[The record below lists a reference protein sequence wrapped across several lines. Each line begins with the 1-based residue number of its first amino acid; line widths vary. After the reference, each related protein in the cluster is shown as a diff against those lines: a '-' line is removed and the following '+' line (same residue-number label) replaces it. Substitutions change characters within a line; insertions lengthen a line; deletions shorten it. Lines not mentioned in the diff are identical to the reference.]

1 MPNDNNGLP
10 KGVTQK
16 DRLVY
21 IEPNDFAGYY
31 KVNDI
36 NNRNETE
43 LSWNPE
49 DLSISVDL
57 QVVIPRREDKGQY
70 SYLMHLDGSSV
81 NASSNSVLGRYVS
94 YMGGV
99 PINNREDSQSLLTSN
114 YTNISYQEI
123 SGLHKVIDKE
133 SLGID
138 SIDINFDAH
147 FFPIVTMKM
156 TDVRGYSLFMPSEYE
171 FDTSMTD
178 KPQDSASSF
187 FKALFHFPYP
197 RFLLSIK
204 GFYGSKVTFQLAVN
218 DFRSEFQSE
227 TGNYG
232 VTIQFIGYI
241 YGLYTD
247 LPLNL
252 VMAAPFYNREYWDN
266 KRSDGTFKY
275 VEDNGNNG
283 AEIDTYP
290 DFLSKIEG
298 KEVDSDVLSTLNK
311 TDEYFKRK
319 NQKEQL
325 DRIINLTKQICTYE
339 LSDSKVLQRQA
350 RKVGEKMSFTWGVSL
365 DGADSKT
372 FYLNKP
378 LVETYYKA
386 LREYK
391 SEFGD
396 TDIKDNPIIDVNNID
411 VNDTDAKNVTSKEL
425 YKKSGVAITSY
436 FKEKKSTGE
445 TDNTKWII
453 GDNSGFQE
461 KADNELKDCDLFKVD
476 SNLKLSS
483 MNAIIDMPFDNGFA
497 LLLDFGTFNTILQT
511 KITELDNQNKSDES
525 AIANELKIAY
535 KNVIGFTPTVEN
547 FYRML
552 FAHIDTFMNYF
563 NVKILNGVRD
573 DVDANKRTAKYLG
586 LSLDETDIPKIT
598 AGNNQQNAD
607 NQEIYPFPAYYV
619 KKHKNGEVNV
629 AEYPGLADNKEV
641 KNIREVKAVEE
652 IIGGIKELSSTF
664 KPYVNADSEGIG
676 ETNNQSVE
684 AVFSKLSIL
693 YDTKNPWDDLQLSG
707 TNDEEDLY
715 KTLTYFLCLCA
726 ADKTIGTEIND
737 TYFNNLVDL
746 LISNKSF
753 SNIYKEKLVDL
764 FNKLN
769 NGQERVANLVHD
781 KINAYQKG
789 YKFYVTQNNDICI
802 NSSNIILKVDN
813 KIFTTPNNE
822 FTEDDY
828 ILNKEKTNYYGVSGY
843 GILDDDEKYNKEY
856 NNRLISLSE
865 GNEYFNY
872 NIAAGKDI
880 YGNDFYKKF
889 SVSMPREKLYEKKF
903 KIDDSGEAVG
913 DIRPIATMRGYGNNL
928 TYQYYTENSEG
939 KSVPEKYTVEK
950 NDLTFYFTDFY
961 SSDSFGDKIASVNFV
976 GRKTGNI
983 SSKSVMYFDEY
994 PAVNLFSGIKEW
1006 IKNGEKILWI
1016 DDSGYTRYKKSYF
1029 TSEDSVD
1036 NYIALYNSKRC
1047 KVTGGFDKYA
1057 FATYFLATLSGYKSL
1072 TKLVDLIKEKNSI
1085 SQPCRLVDILYLG
1098 GLLYFKDKNSDNT
1111 SYKTKELILSDG
1123 RLGGG
1128 LLPTDNIETRTQ
1140 NELDLNDEI
1149 FTIISD
1155 DLINKFKTWVDTDL
1169 FGGSVSM
1176 FDKLKTGDIEIEGYM
1191 SQNEDNKDTTVTV
1204 LGYSTGSEC
1213 ELWLRKLTY
1222 SYTQIV
1228 IIRKTN
1234 DIIFSKNEITSFLNK
1249 LYNKIKEENKID
1261 DSVITTESTSVSTEY
1276 NETNEQRRAIYY
1288 LLKNLYDKW
1297 LCGYKS
1303 DEFELNTPEKDLQR
1317 RKERFCGIESNDSKN
1332 NINVKQTEYN
1342 NFVYVDQF
1350 FNDISSSYIMNAEE
1364 IASVIKDVHNGNK
1377 NIDIYSFMSYMA
1389 EKNNLMLMALPVYN
1403 NMYNAKSIASVFTP
1417 NTLYNLDNYDNH
1429 CGIGTTYVIMHV
1441 DEVSH
1446 VPSVNNTD
1454 YNRDYPDIAD
1464 VAYNQG
1470 AVDLHL
1476 FSKKDKNDESLTTLN
1491 YNINAFAVTYSK
1503 QNQMYFKRV
1512 NVSMDNPRIT
1522 DESIKNI
1529 LMISDAGGQ
1538 GDTNQ
1543 PVGIG
1548 QNIYSI
1554 YSNRSYTCSVEMMG
1568 CANIMPLMYF
1578 QLNNIPMFRGLYMI
1592 INVKHAIKAGD
1603 MTTTFTGVRIS
1614 RNSQPDVTGFLF
1626 NSSLFNK
1633 LEGKYQTYEA
1643 YKKECL
1649 GGVDLKEKLGTKYY
1663 FTLGDF
1669 VKSSTA
1675 EEKRIC
1681 NIPNKTEKAHINELC
1696 TYLLEPLYDAWSEFT
1711 LQKYGTAEKIII
1723 SSGFRSVTL
1732 NTAVGGSDT
1741 SAHCT
1746 GYAADIKPSDINHI
1760 DVFKQ
1765 FVYCWLL
1772 QYFPKE
1778 NGKWTDKGGWD
1789 QYIDEKTEG
1798 PGWIHIGY
1806 RSSSGGQRGEM
1817 KKYRNGNY
1825 YYIPEGSITCPVPIS

>member
-1 MPNDNNGLP
+1 MPNDNNGTP

-21 IEPNDFAGYY
+21 IEPNEFAGYY
-31 KVNDI
+31 KVNNV
-36 NNRNETE
+36 NNQTETE

-266 KRSDGTFKY
+266 KCSDGTFKY

-283 AEIDTYP
+283 GEIDTYP
-290 DFLSKIEG
+290 VFLSKIEG
-298 KEVDSDVLSTLNK
+298 KEVDNDVLSTLDK

-319 NQKEQL
+319 KQKEQL

-339 LSDSKVLQRQA
+339 LTEKTLQNQC
-350 RKVGEKMSFTWGVSL
+350 RKVSERMSFTWGVSL
-365 DGADSKT
+365 DGSGNTT

-391 SEFGD
+391 AEYGD
-396 TDIKDNPIIDVNNID
+396 TDIKDNPIIDIKEID

-425 YKKSGVAITSY
+425 YKKTGVAIKTY
-436 FKEKKSTGE
+436 FTEKKSTGE

-483 MNAIIDMPFDNGFA
+483 MNSIINIPFDGGFA

-511 KITELDNQNKSDES
+511 KITELNNQNTADES

-586 LSLDETDIPKIT
+586 LSLDETDIPKTT
-598 AGNNQQNAD
+598 AGNNQHNAD

-629 AEYPGLADNKEV
+629 AEYPGLAENKEI

-652 IIGGIKELSSTF
+652 IIGGIKELSTAF
-664 KPYVNADSEGIG
+664 KPYVNADSEGVS
-676 ETNNQSVE
+676 ELSNQSVE
-684 AVFSKLSIL
+684 SVFSKLSIL

-707 TNDEEDLY
+707 TNDEEDLQKIMY
-715 KTLTYFLCLCA
+715 YFIYLLF
-726 ADKTIGTEIND
+726 ADKYIGTNV
-737 TYFNNLVDL
+737 NSGL
-746 LISNKSF
+746 LKNKVNEDYYNRLIELLLKSKSF
-753 SNIYKEKLVDL
+753 SNTFIKTLEKYQRYDIY
-764 FNKLN
+764 
-769 NGQERVANLVHD
+769 NLVKND
-781 KINAYQKG
+781 KKPKG
-789 YKFYVTQNNDICI
+789 YNLKIYETEHSIKIGDND
-802 NSSNIILKVDN
+802 SIILKIDN
-813 KIFTTPNNE
+813 NIFNMPNNSL
-822 FTEDDY
+822 DY
-828 ILNKEKTNYYGVSGY
+828 PLNSTKKEYFGITGY
-843 GILDDDEKYNKEY
+843 GLLNSSDEQYCKEY
-856 NNRLISLSE
+856 NNKLLSISE
-865 GNEYFNY
+865 GSEYFGY
-872 NIAAGKDI
+872 NIEAGKPKTDAFV
-880 YGNDFYKKF
+880 NDFYKCY

-903 KIDDSGEAVG
+903 EINDSGETVG
-913 DIRPIATMRGYGNNL
+913 NTQPIATIREDANRNYI
-928 TYQYYTENSEG
+928 YYIKNSKGDLIE
-939 KSVPEKYTVEK
+939 EKYKIEK
-950 NDLTFYFTDFY
+950 NDLNNYFTDY
-961 SSDSFGDKIASVNFV
+961 YKSDSYSDNIATVNFV
-976 GRKTGNI
+976 GRKTGKI
-983 SSKSVMYFDEY
+983 LSPFGTTYDGY
-994 PAVNLFSGIKEW
+994 PAVNLFSGIKSW
-1006 IKNGEKILWI
+1006 KKNGVEIFSFNGTGGTYTEEAI
-1016 DDSGYTRYKKSYF
+1016 DDIDDYVPLF
-1029 TSEDSVD
+1029 
-1036 NYIALYNSKRC
+1036 ASKRC
-1047 KVTGGFDKYA
+1047 QCKNNEDIPQILT
-1057 FATYFLATLSGYKSL
+1057 FAVYFLATLSGYGSL
-1072 TKLVDLIKEKNSI
+1072 SKLVDLIKQKDSI

-1098 GLLYFKDKNSDNT
+1098 GLLYFKNEVYKDRID
-1111 SYKTKELILSDG
+1111 YKTRELITSDG
-1123 RLGGG
+1123 KLGGG
-1128 LLPTDNIETRTQ
+1128 LLLDDDVSTFTILKQ
-1140 NELDLNDEI
+1140 IELDLSDKI
-1149 FTIISD
+1149 FESISY
-1155 DLINKFKTWVDTDL
+1155 DLIDKFLHWVN
-1169 FGGSVSM
+1169 GGLINM
-1176 FDKLKTGDIEIEGYM
+1176 FHKLVHGDVEFEGYM
-1191 SQNEDNKDTTVTV
+1191 SQNSFNKDTTVTV

-1222 SYTQIV
+1222 SYTHL
-1228 IIRKTN
+1228 IILREHKSYLTFCISQYELN
-1234 DIIFSKNEITSFLNK
+1234 SFLRLFKEK
-1249 LYNKIKEENKID
+1249 LSKQNNVD
-1261 DSVITTESTSVSTEY
+1261 DSLITTESTSIATEY

-1297 LCGYKS
+1297 LCGYRS
-1303 DEFELNTPEKDLQR
+1303 DEFELCSPDEDLKR
-1317 RKERFCGIESNDSKN
+1317 RRERFCGIESNDSNN
-1332 NINVKQTEYN
+1332 NINIKRTEYN

-1350 FNDISSSYIMNAEE
+1350 FNDISSTYIMNAEE

-1429 CGIGTTYVIMHV
+1429 CDIGTTYVVMHV

-1446 VPSVNNTD
+1446 VPNVNNTD

-1614 RNSQPDVTGFLF
+1614 RNSQPDITGFLF

-1643 YKKECL
+1643 YKAKCL
-1649 GGVDLKEKLGTKYY
+1649 DGVDLDENLSEHFKLS
-1663 FTLGDF
+1663 DF
-1669 VKSSTA
+1669 IKSSTA
-1675 EEKRIC
+1675 ESQFIC
-1681 NIPNKTEKAHINELC
+1681 NIPNSKQKENLKRLC
-1696 TYLLEPLYDAWSEFT
+1696 ENILEPIYSAWKNEHPNDGI
-1711 LQKYGTAEKIII
+1711 YI
-1723 SSGFRSVTL
+1723 SSGFRSVLL
-1732 NTAVGGSDT
+1732 NEAVGGSST
-1741 SAHCT
+1741 SDHCD
-1746 GYAADIKPSDINHI
+1746 GNAADIKPLNSELIN
-1760 DVFKQ
+1760 DFKE
-1765 FVYCWLL
+1765 FVYNLL
-1772 QYFPKE
+1772 K
-1778 NGKWTDKGGWD
+1778 NGNIAFG
-1789 QYIDEKTEG
+1789 QYINEKTTG
-1798 PGWIHIGY
+1798 PGWVHISNPTKLHPNEQGAKDRY
-1806 RSSSGGQRGEM
+1806 LKYCGSKPYIDISGG
-1817 KKYRNGNY
+1817 YSN
-1825 YYIPEGSITCPVPIS
+1825 C